1 MFIVYNFFNHKLRSL
16 DYDLSGEKQTKG
28 VELISKTDIH
38 LLEISTSSSVIW
50 SQNLCVIYIFCFI
63 LTNICI
69 YEKQDKTWDQ
79 YNENFTLY

>member
-16 DYDLSGEKQTKG
+16 DYGLFGEKQTKG
-28 VELISKTDIH
+28 VELISKTDTH
-38 LLEISTSSSVIW
+38 LLAISTASSVIW

-69 YEKQDKTWDQ
+69 YEKQDKTWDR